1 VTRARLRSA
10 ARRILR
16 KGLAAVEP
24 GSLVRAHL
32 RVRGQTVCAGRHR
45 FTKPQRVFV
54 VAVGKAATSMARA
67 AHEALGSLVT
77 SAIVIAPVKPPRLPR
92 TLGFVAGHPVPDAAG
107 VRAGR
112 EVIKLLKTTEADDLV
127 LLLLS
132 GGASALLPAP
142 AEGVSLRDKQR
153 ITRQLLARGASIAE
167 LNAVRKRL
175 SRLKGGGFADLAA
188 PAPVITLALS
198 DVPGDD
204 PGTIGSGPTIKD
216 PDAARLARKAIRR
229 YLSADEIPQGIRRAL
244 ERPVNRGRSAR
255 PWGAVI
261 IGAGRTFAKAA
272 GAEARKLG
280 FHVRVRVDALAGEA
294 RVRGPEIVAEF
305 LGLRGARPHCLIA
318 TGETVVTVRGRGRGG
333 RNQELALSATPA
345 LSRVGRE
352 VVLATL
358 ATDGVDGNSTA
369 CGGLVDDH
377 TVIRA
382 RERGVHIEKA
392 LDTNDSTAALRRL
405 GNLLVTGPTGT
416 NVADLTIVLG

>member
-1 VTRARLRSA
+1 
-10 ARRILR
+10 
-16 KGLAAVEP
+16 
-24 GSLVRAHL
+24 
-32 RVRGQTVCAGRHR
+32 
-45 FTKPQRVFV
+45 VFV

-67 AHEALGSLVT
+67 AHKALGSLIT

-112 EVIKLLKTTEADDLV
+112 EVIKLVKTAEADDLV

-132 GGASALLPAP
+132 GGASSLMPAP

-153 ITRQLLARGASIAE
+153 ITRRLLARGASIEE

-204 PGTIGSGPTIKD
+204 PGTIGSGPTTKD
-216 PDAARLARKAIRR
+216 PDAARLARKAIKR
-229 YLSADEIPQGIRRAL
+229 YLTADEIPQGIRQAL
-244 ERPVNRGRSAR
+244 EQPVKRGRSAK
-255 PWGAVI
+255 PWGTVL

-272 GAEARKLG
+272 GKEATRLG
-280 FHVRVRVDALAGEA
+280 FHVRVRVDALTGEA
-294 RVRGPEIVAEF
+294 RLRGPKIVAAF
-305 LGLRGARPHCLIA
+305 CGLRGASPHCLIA
-318 TGETVVTVRGRGRGG
+318 TGETVVRVRGRGRGG
-333 RNQELALSATPA
+333 RNQELALSAAPA

-352 VVLATL
+352 VVLASL
-358 ATDGVDGNSTA
+358 ATDGVDGNSPA

-382 RERGVHIEKA
+382 RKRRVDIERA
-392 LDTNDSTAALRRL
+392 LDANDSTPALRRL
-405 GNLLVTGPTGT
+405 GDLLVSGPTGT
-416 NVADLTIVLG
+416 NVADATIVLG